1 MLIYEIYKKQR
12 NFYVNLLCKT
22 KSLQDLQDK
31 KEFWKTIEPYFSN
44 KPLNSISFSLMLT
57 NFGTVAMATKIME

>member
-1 MLIYEIYKKQR
+1 M
-12 NFYVNLLCKT
+12 NLLCKT